1 MNLVLFLLAN
11 TGQPVSLQNLTK
23 SLAIPAVA
31 QTARYVEYLV
41 DAYLLLAVPK
51 YSASF
56 KQRVVAPNKY
66 YAIDNGLR
74 RVNSPS
80 ATPDRG
86 HRLEN
91 AVALALRQQGGNL
104 AYAGEKNLWE
114 CDFVTDTQAIQV
126 CAELT
131 PENRPANFW
140 DSCRPPGFLDGER
153 PLS

>member
-86 HRLEN
+86 IGLKTPSLSPCAIR
-91 AVALALRQQGGNL
+91 VATSPMPAKKIFGNVIL
-104 AYAGEKNLWE
+104 
-114 CDFVTDTQAIQV
+114 
-126 CAELT
+126 
-131 PENRPANFW
+131 
-140 DSCRPPGFLDGER
+140 
-153 PLS
+153 

>member
-1 MNLVLFLLAN
+1 
-11 TGQPVSLQNLTK
+11 
-23 SLAIPAVA
+23 
-31 QTARYVEYLV
+31 V

-56 KQRVVAPNKY
+56 NQRGVAPNKY

-80 ATPDRG
+80 AAPDRG

-91 AVALALRQQGGNL
+91 AVALALRHQGGNL

-114 CDFVTDTQAIQV
+114 CDFVTDTRAIQV

-131 PENRPANFW
+131 PENRPRELLGAVQAV
-140 DSCRPPGFLDGER
+140 RLPGQRKALILTLNQRDQLREQNLPIQVQ
-153 PLS
+153 PLWEWLLESA